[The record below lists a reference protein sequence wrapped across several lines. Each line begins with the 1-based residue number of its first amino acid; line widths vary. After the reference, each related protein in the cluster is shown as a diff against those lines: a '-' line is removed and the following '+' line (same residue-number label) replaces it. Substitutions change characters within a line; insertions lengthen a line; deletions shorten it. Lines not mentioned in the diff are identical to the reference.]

1 MTRIIVF
8 AISVVGLLGILSLRK
23 YKSEPVSNKKF
34 SFEAE
39 AKDWKTFQAKL
50 NPVKKVKKA
59 IAAAPKAKQFAVV
72 LDTDELKNGKKLYSK
87 CIVCHGKL
95 GEGKSA
101 QNAPKIGGQY
111 AWYLE
116 EQVVNMQKGLRVNK
130 AMLPY
135 IKKLSTQDISD
146 ISAYVAKLPWK

>member
-1 MTRIIVF
+1 MTRLIVF

-39 AKDWKTFQAKL
+39 AKEWKNFQAKL
-50 NPVKKVKKA
+50 HPVKKVKKA
-59 IAAAPKAKQFAVV
+59 LDVPKVKQFAVV

-95 GEGKSA
+95 GEGKPA

-116 EQVVNMQKGLRVNK
+116 EQVVSMQKGTRVNK

-135 IKKLSTQDISD
+135 VKKLSTQDISD